1 MLVSFQPV
9 GKFLRLRHYKRNCD
23 PATPDKRQESGK
35 GKAVEADPRS
45 DCGQREGQEP
55 HGCRTTRTISK
66 TGSRATN
73 RSTNTT
79 KRATVRG
86 SHGSVRGRPIRSS
99 GGATNDRSVRG
110 TGIGGATKSRAR
122 GSSRVGNA
130 EQDRHQQS
138 RHGASDMAPQGDI
151 ARSECVAKIHRDQY
165 EWSDEILASEARET
179 QKHHTE
185 RIANGRGATHRGP
198 WLHQE
203 ARQRST
209 TRTGHHGPSDNPRA
223 VEPLQLPPDQ
233 EDQEHVEQQVHQP
246 KVHHGGGQDSP
257 PLPISGHPPRVQKQ
271 RPTPVTRVAN
281 GIGQTAGL
289 QRCACEDHAAQHHER
304 RCYRRSG

>member
-1 MLVSFQPV
+1 M

-35 GKAVEADPRS
+35 GKAVETDPRS
-45 DCGQREGQEP
+45 DRGQREGQEP
-55 HGCRTTRTISK
+55 HGCRTTRTITN
-66 TGSRATN
+66 TGRRATN
-73 RSTNTT
+73 RSS
-79 KRATVRG
+79 RE
-86 SHGSVRGRPIRSS
+86 PC
-99 GGATNDRSVRG
+99 
-110 TGIGGATKSRAR
+110 TGIGGATKGKAG

-304 RCYRRSG
+304 RRYRRSGGDPGGITPGFRWTR